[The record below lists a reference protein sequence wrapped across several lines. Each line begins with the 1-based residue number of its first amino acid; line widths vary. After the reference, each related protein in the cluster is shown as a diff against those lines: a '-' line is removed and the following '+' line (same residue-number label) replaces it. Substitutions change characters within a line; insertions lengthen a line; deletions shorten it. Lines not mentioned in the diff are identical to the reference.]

1 MAYGKQYS
9 GSANKAA
16 ASTGTASKA
25 VAGKVEN
32 ILRTGLFTPT
42 GEKVIEGLMGSVQ
55 LKEAV
60 TLPAG
65 TWINLY
71 ENDKARSKNPEKA
84 PDFNLQFRPGVVK
97 AAK

>member
-9 GSANKAA
+9 GGANKASGA
-16 ASTGTASKA
+16 AKAATGGPA
-25 VAGKVEN
+25 KVEN

-55 LKEAV
+55 LKESV

-71 ENDKARSKNPEKA
+71 ENDKSRSKNPDAA

-97 AAK
+97 AKA